1 MGEHEILKH
10 WNHEPVST
18 ALQEEVDP
26 VLKSSPSRELSAEH
40 FVLGENQKN
49 TTYRNSKRGKGPGA
63 GSG

>member
-1 MGEHEILKH
+1 MGEHEIFKY

-26 VLKSSPSRELSAEH
+26 VLKSSPSRELRAEH

-49 TTYRNSKRGKGPGA
+49 TTYRNSKRG
-63 GSG
+63 

>member
-1 MGEHEILKH
+1 VGEHEILKH

-26 VLKSSPSRELSAEH
+26 VLKSSPSRELRAEH

-49 TTYRNSKRGKGPGA
+49 TTDRNSKRG
-63 GSG
+63 